1 VTTTDAAVAARR
13 NQIPRGIAYMV
24 ASTALFAAINA
35 IVKLELAKYPVGEV
49 AFYRSLFA
57 LATVAVMILPKTG
70 LGVLRTQRYLG
81 HLQRGV
87 SQFGSMTCMFVAFS
101 MMSLG
106 SAVAI
111 SFAAPLF
118 TTLLSIVIL
127 KEKVRL
133 HRWTALIVGFVGVL
147 IVTEPGA
154 NTFNLGAFFALA
166 NAVLS
171 SSVAIAI
178 RRMSATE
185 STETL
190 TVYQLIVITCCTTL
204 LLPFGYKAPTWLD
217 AGAFAI
223 AGVGNGIAQYWWTRS
238 LTLAPPSAV
247 VPFNYLSLVWA
258 STLGF
263 LVWGDVPTT
272 HLIIGASIVVASGLY
287 ILWRETVR
295 HGHVRQLGLSAATSS
310 SAVGRTNAP
319 PQVGPVSAGPAPE
332 LDPDPA

>member
-1 VTTTDAAVAARR
+1 MSATEIAAARR

-35 IVKLELAKYPVGEV
+35 IVKWELATYPVGEV
-49 AFYRSLFA
+49 AFYRALFA
-57 LATVAVMILPKTG
+57 LVTVAVMIIPRTG
-70 LGVLRTQRYLG
+70 IGVFRTRRYLG
-81 HLQRGV
+81 HLQRGI
-87 SQFGSMTCMFVAFS
+87 SQFGSMTCMFFAFS

-127 KEKVRL
+127 KERVRL
-133 HRWTALIVGFVGVL
+133 HRWSALIVGFVGVL
-147 IVTEPGA
+147 IVTEPGVGS
-154 NTFNLGAFFALA
+154 FNLGAVFALT

-178 RRMSATE
+178 RRMSSTE

-190 TVYQLIVITCCTTL
+190 TLYQLIVITACTL
-204 LLPFGYKAPTWLD
+204 FLLPFGFKPPTWLD
-217 AGAFAI
+217 AGALAL

-258 STLGF
+258 SSLGF
-263 LVWGDVPTT
+263 AIWGDVPTT
-272 HLIIGASIVVASGLY
+272 HLVVGAVIVVASGLY

-295 HGHVRQLGLSAATSS
+295 HGRVRPLGLSAASSS
-310 SAVGRTNAP
+310 SAAAR
-319 PQVGPVSAGPAPE
+319 SAGPTP
-332 LDPDPA
+332 PADAVKG